1 MTKQEVKEIA
11 ITAPITGYVSVAG
24 TVVDTDTILDAI
36 EKLNGNTVALQA
48 SINPISTA
56 TLLFNYYNFY

>member
-24 TVVDTDTILDAI
+24 TVVDTDTILEAI
-36 EKLNGNTVALQA
+36 EKLNGNIVALQ
-48 SINPISTA
+48 STVTPISTA

>member
-11 ITAPITGYVSVAG
+11 ITAPITGFVSTSG

-36 EKLNGNTVALQA
+36 EKLDGNVTNVQ
-48 SINPISTA
+48 INLTPISTGNKI
-56 TLLFNYYNFY
+56 FNYYNFI

>member
-24 TVVDTDTILDAI
+24 TVVDTDTILQAI
-36 EKLNGNTVALQA
+36 NKLNGNTADIQA